1 MAINKGDI
9 AAAQKALLLIPGL
22 SGAVRQVGGFILAH
36 YNVLTGR
43 CDPSTSRLAKECG
56 LGVRTVKDAIETLD
70 ARDLVKYVLHGG
82 TNQANAYFP
91 NFKLLREEC
100 RKAEAIALDRDAPDA
115 PEHSARYHRRE
126 NSKRKAA
133 RNRKGGA
140 ENRTAHGAENGTG
153 SGAENCTR
161 TLRTNSIEDNSVV
174 SLPSKPDQ
182 AAPSQGL
189 GNEGDR
195 HELRSLIARAQSAT
209 PKPTEAAR
217 NAAERRI
224 NSHFQKQ
231 GPAVYSLY
239 CEVTGGEA
247 YEVAVSAEVAK
258 AYSGIPGLEATVRE
272 VARRR
277 TVERAAA

>member
-9 AAAQKALLLIPGL
+9 AAAQKALLLVPGL

-126 NSKRKAA
+126 NAKRKAA
-133 RNRKGGA
+133 GSRKGGA
-140 ENRTAHGAENGTG
+140 ENRTAYGAENRTG

-161 TLRTNSIEDNSVV
+161 TLRTNSIEDNSIV
-174 SLPSKPDQ
+174 SLPSRPHQ

-189 GNEGDR
+189 LNEGER
-195 HELRSLIARAQSAT
+195 HQLQSLLARAQSAT
-209 PKPTEAAR
+209 PKPAEAAR

-224 NSHFQKQ
+224 DQHFQKR
-231 GPAVYSLY
+231 GTAVYSLY

-247 YEVAVSAEVAK
+247 YEVAVSAEIAK
-258 AYSGIPGLEATVRE
+258 AYSGIPDLEATLNE
-272 VARRR
+272 VARQR
-277 TVERAAA
+277 TIARAAA